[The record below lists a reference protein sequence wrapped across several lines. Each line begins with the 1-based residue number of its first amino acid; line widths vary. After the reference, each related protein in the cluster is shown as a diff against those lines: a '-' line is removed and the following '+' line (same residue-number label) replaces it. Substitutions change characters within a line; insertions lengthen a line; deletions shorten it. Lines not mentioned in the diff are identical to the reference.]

1 MFDADTAYEA
11 RTEAK
16 IEADYIRH
24 REHIVQMAMVESG
37 MVAHPDPEVRE
48 MWRERFRKMAEQDII
63 GQPAATLEELFG

>member
-1 MFDADTAYEA
+1 MSDTDFQA

-37 MVAHPDPEVRE
+37 VAAHPDPEVRE
-48 MWRERFRKMAEQDII
+48 MWRDRFRKIAEQDII